1 MNFLQKLLED
11 IRFSMFPLSKEAH
24 SMWLKIC
31 RGEVTNLEQL
41 TMDDVPAIAELLG
54 RKMIIVYEIG
64 KPSDGD
70 PKRPGEKRTG

>member
-1 MNFLQKLLED
+1 MLL
-11 IRFSMFPLSKEAH
+11 KV
-24 SMWLKIC
+24 C

-41 TMDDVPAIAELLG
+41 TMDDVPAIAELLR